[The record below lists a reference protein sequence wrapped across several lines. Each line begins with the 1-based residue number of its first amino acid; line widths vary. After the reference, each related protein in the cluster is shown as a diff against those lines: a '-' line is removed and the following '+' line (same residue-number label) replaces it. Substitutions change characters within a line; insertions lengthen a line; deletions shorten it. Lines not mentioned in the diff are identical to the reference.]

1 MCWVE
6 GAWREFLKKR
16 NQYAISVVCTVVFY
30 MSPPRLILTVCAW
43 DRVLWSSMQGWIW
56 ASPCISV
63 TRRKTL
69 YPEEV
74 RTSRQSDQEE
84 ARSWKIGTW
93 SPARLSWLVALWKSH
108 SAEFKRQQAP
118 LPHTEFFPIVLGG
131 TDEDLKRGLEKTG
144 GFVQVTQRGT
154 RIENWAC
161 LPLKPVP
168 FTIPSYSKRKTLLTK
183 SAKGLVWW

>member
-74 RTSRQSDQEE
+74 RTSRQSGQEE

-93 SPARLSWLVALWKSH
+93 SPARLSWLLALWKSH

-154 RIENWAC
+154 RIEN
-161 LPLKPVP
+161 
-168 FTIPSYSKRKTLLTK
+168 
-183 SAKGLVWW
+183 